1 MLQKLQFTYKTIIF
15 DKTALIKSMYKDTK
29 HRSDGTVAK
38 FYGDW
43 ITVIPKTTQIFNNKY
58 PVLVKDHFWENYH
71 KEYQ

>member
-1 MLQKLQFTYKTIIF
+1 
-15 DKTALIKSMYKDTK
+15 MYKDTK